1 MGLPWVRLDTST
13 FDNPKFLIL
22 FGQKRYRTV
31 VVYIAA
37 MAYSGKHGTGGF
49 IQREVLPLLQATKR
63 EMEQLVDARLMD
75 MVSGG
80 WQIHDWD
87 EFQLSSDEIVARRA
101 KAQHAAQVRWEEE
114 RKKRT
119 AKSEVG

>member
-37 MAYSGKHGTGGF
+37 MAYAGKHGTGGF
-49 IQREVLPLLQATKR
+49 IQREVLPVLQAR
-63 EMEQLVDARLMD
+63 SVEMNQLVEARLMD
-75 MVSGG
+75 MVPGG

-87 EFQLSSDEIVARRA
+87 EFQMSSEEIDRRRKHAQDAAVAR
-101 KAQHAAQVRWEEE
+101 WS
-114 RKKRT
+114 KKKD
-119 AKSEVG
+119 ANKNGAG

>member
-49 IQREVLPLLQATKR
+49 IQREVLPVIQATKR
-63 EMEQLVDARLMD
+63 EMEQLVEARLMD
-75 MVSGG
+75 MVPGG
-80 WQIHDWD
+80 WLIHDWD
-87 EFQLSSDEIVARRA
+87 EFQMSSAEVEKRRTRAQDAAMARWHPENFKGVAR
-101 KAQHAAQVRWEEE
+101 
-114 RKKRT
+114 
-119 AKSEVG
+119 